1 MQEED
6 RNCYKILI
14 ARGTEVFERMQE
26 NISNLNARNMTLIGI
41 ILATLSIILTLL
53 LFLLRQMGLQF
64 SNVDW
69 ILLYLFLL
77 FSVISLV
84 ITIPLSIPTEYKDL
98 DIFEQ
103 KRFDELLRMHE
114 QTLFSDFLY
123 YLKEAYEYNLNK
135 YENRMWWFTF
145 AFYFFI
151 IADIIFIILVAKN
164 IICG

>member
-6 RNCYKILI
+6 RNRYKILI
-14 ARGTEVFERMQE
+14 AGGTEVFERMQGD
-26 NISNLNARNMTLIGI
+26 ISTLNARNMTLIGI

-53 LFLLRQMGLQF
+53 LFLLRQMGIPF

-69 ILLYLFLL
+69 ILLSLFCL

-98 DIFEQ
+98 YIFEQ
-103 KRFDELLRMHE
+103 KRFDELLRMDE
-114 QTLFSDFLY
+114 QTLLSDFLY
-123 YLKEAYEYNLNK
+123 HLKDAYEYNLDRYK
-135 YENRMWWFTF
+135 NRMRWFTF
-145 AFYFFI
+145 ALCSFI

-164 IICG
+164 II

>member
-64 SNVDW
+64 SNVDG

-103 KRFDELLRMHE
+103 KRFDELLRMQE

-123 YLKEAYEYNLNK
+123 HLKEAYEYNSNK
-135 YENRMWWFTF
+135 YKNRMRWFTI
-145 AFYFFI
+145 ALYFFI

-164 IICG
+164 IIWG